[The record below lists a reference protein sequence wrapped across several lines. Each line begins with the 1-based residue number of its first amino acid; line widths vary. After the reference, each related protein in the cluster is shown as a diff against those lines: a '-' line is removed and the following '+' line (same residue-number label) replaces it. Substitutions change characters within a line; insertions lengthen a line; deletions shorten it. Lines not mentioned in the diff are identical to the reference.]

1 MGSYS
6 TTGKV
11 ERYQDLMRI
20 VHSNNSVSPLL
31 VLRQSAPYIGFLSQS
46 TISYLA
52 KTLLVLYEQERLS
65 ILSSHADMP
74 LCYGHTSCTVIMDAQ
89 LTELA
94 TLCIEVEKV
103 SCCSQYAHDH
113 NARMPTPT
121 RLSIRR
127 LRNSEASEPALR
139 FPGTTSKTNSLTVR
153 CLRRLVEP

>member
-20 VHSNNSVSPLL
+20 VHSNKSVSPLL

-52 KTLLVLYEQERLS
+52 KTLLVLCEQERLF

-74 LCYGHTSCTVIMDAQ
+74 LVLWPYFMYGDNGRA
-89 LTELA
+89 A
-94 TLCIEVEKV
+94 
-103 SCCSQYAHDH
+103 DR
-113 NARMPTPT
+113 ARYPMH
-121 RLSIRR
+121 RS
-127 LRNSEASEPALR
+127 
-139 FPGTTSKTNSLTVR
+139 
-153 CLRRLVEP
+153 